1 MYSHQ
6 KYISYLSLWLKKT
19 LMIIKVKFFDRGKWV
34 SWFYIQQ
41 SINFLVR
48 IDSIGSVILISY
60 INYAI

>member
-6 KYISYLSLWLKKT
+6 KNVSYLSLWLKKT
-19 LMIIKVKFFDRGKWV
+19 LMIIKVKFFDRGKWI

>member
-1 MYSHQ
+1 MYSYQ
-6 KYISYLSLWLKKT
+6 KYVSYLSLWLKKT

-34 SWFYIQQ
+34 SWFNIQQ